1 MASKSLICI
10 LVLCCAVSLTMARKI
25 STSNLDNSAN
35 FALGDMD
42 ERVLQIM
49 KRDADGEGSGSDQ
62 SNDDVDTDA
71 SAGYQIG
78 FCYSLMV
85 AFVMAWL

>member
-1 MASKSLICI
+1 
-10 LVLCCAVSLTMARKI
+10 
-25 STSNLDNSAN
+25 
-35 FALGDMD
+35 MD

-49 KRDADGEGSGSDQ
+49 KRDADVEGSGSDQ

-85 AFVMAWL
+85 ALVMAWL